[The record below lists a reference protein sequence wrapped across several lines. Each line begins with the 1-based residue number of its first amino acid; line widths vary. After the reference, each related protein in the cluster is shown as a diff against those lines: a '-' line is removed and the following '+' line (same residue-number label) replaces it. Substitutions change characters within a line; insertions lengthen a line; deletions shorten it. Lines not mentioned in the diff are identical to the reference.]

1 MTHGTCSP
9 HTLKKNSHPPTLL
22 DTWGRGWA
30 NLLNLE
36 EELMMKTGR
45 LLKKVKEALLPL
57 PIFPLI
63 IKL

>member
-36 EELMMKTGR
+36 EELMME
-45 LLKKVKEALLPL
+45 L
-57 PIFPLI
+57 
-63 IKL
+63 